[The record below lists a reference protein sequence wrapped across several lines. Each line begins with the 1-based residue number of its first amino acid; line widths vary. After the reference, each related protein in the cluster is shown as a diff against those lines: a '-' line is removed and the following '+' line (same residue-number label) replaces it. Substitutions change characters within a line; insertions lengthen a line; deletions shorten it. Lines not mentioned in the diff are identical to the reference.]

1 VSPTIGLPP
10 PPAEKCL
17 ETSRKSSYLGG
28 TLIAEDVHDL
38 AEHQRR
44 VAEADGYRPSACPRC
59 VSAAV
64 HVHMRPERH
73 PRGDP
78 RLPPVVVVLQFRC
91 ASEECGATWRV
102 LPLFLARHL
111 WHGWRAVERAV
122 VGGATPVGAAISRR
136 TKERWRARLASS
148 ARVLVVLLAMAGGAA
163 LEGVSM
169 HVGLSGTRAE
179 LVSAYAA
186 VTAAP
191 AGERLSS
198 LGALVHRLER
208 GLRLM

>member
-17 ETSRKSSYLGG
+17 ETSRKSSNLGG

-44 VAEADGYRPSACPRC
+44 VADADGYRPSACPRC
-59 VSAAV
+59 VCAAV
-64 HVHMRPERH
+64 HVHTRPERH

-78 RLPPVVVVLQFRC
+78 LLPPVVVVLQFRC
-91 ASEECGATWRV
+91 ASEACGATWRV

-111 WHGWRAVERAV
+111 WHGWKAVERAAV
-122 VGGATPVGAAISRR
+122 SGAAHAGPRISTR
-136 TKERWRARLASS
+136 TKERWRERLASS
-148 ARVLVVLLAMAGGAA
+148 ARVLVVLLAMTGGSA
-163 LEGVSM
+163 LEGVAM
-169 HVGLSGTRAE
+169 QVGLSGTRAE
-179 LVSAYAA
+179 LVASYAA

>member
-1 VSPTIGLPP
+1 MSPTIGLPP

-44 VAEADGYRPSACPRC
+44 VSDADGYRPSACPRC
-59 VSAAV
+59 VCTAV
-64 HVHMRPERH
+64 HVHTRPERH

-78 RLPPVVVVLQFRC
+78 LLPPVVVVLQFRC

-122 VGGATPVGAAISRR
+122 VGGAAPVGSTISGR
-136 TKERWRARLASS
+136 TKERWRERLASS
-148 ARVLVVLLAMAGGAA
+148 ARVLVVLLAIAGGGA
-163 LEGVSM
+163 LEGVARQ
-169 HVGLSGTRAE
+169 VGLLGTREE
-179 LVSAYAA
+179 LVAAYAA
-186 VTAAP
+186 VTLAP
-191 AGERLSS
+191 RGERLSS
-198 LGALVHRLER
+198 LGAIVHRLER